1 MPRTRRAPEPPIY
14 TFRVRILGGFF
25 APPDARSISREIAI
39 AANQTLGDL
48 GRAIPLAFSFDDPHL
63 WSFFLSGKPWDTASE
78 YAFYPDED
86 IFSGKH
92 SRAANQ
98 THIRNVPFPGK
109 TGKKEFL
116 FLFDFGDEWHF
127 GVKLL
132 RESPTMDPQATYPQ
146 VVASEGVAPPQYP
159 ELPDDEEGEFVIIE
173 VDQHGLALF
182 GLEQFGLDAFN
193 RDDDAHSSG
202 GKPPR

>member
-1 MPRTRRAPEPPIY
+1 MPRTRHAPEPPIY

-25 APPDARSISREIAI
+25 APTEARSISREIAI

-48 GRAIPLAFSFDDPHL
+48 GRAIPLAFGFDDPHL

-92 SRAANQ
+92 SHAANR

-132 RESPTMDPQATYPQ
+132 RESPTIEPGASYPK
-146 VVASEGVAPPQYP
+146 VAASQGDAPPQYP
-159 ELPDDEEGEFVIIE
+159 DLPDDEENEFVIIE
-173 VDQHGLALF
+173 LDQRGLALL
-182 GLEQFGLDAFN
+182 GLHQSGLDAFDLN
-193 RDDDAHSSG
+193 DEAPGG
-202 GKPPR
+202 GKPHR